1 MIEFSKF
8 LATIKI
14 DVPIA
19 LNMDELKREEPNEE
33 ELRKI
38 FEEMEF
44 RTLIDRVFNRDK
56 KSAFSRNIHDA
67 TGNDPQ
73 GRNRT
78 PGGSAGREIRRTG
91 SGQLRPFSAN
101 QLRTVNHPLPR
112 LLLKAISLQN
122 LPTEGRKVRNIRI

>member
-1 MIEFSKF
+1 M
-8 LATIKI
+8 
-14 DVPIA
+14 
-19 LNMDELKREEPNEE
+19 KRNYGN
-33 ELRKI
+33 

-56 KSAFSRNIHDA
+56 KSAFAGTYTDA

-78 PGGSAGREIRRTG
+78 PGGSARQGNTPNG
-91 SGQLRPFSAN
+91 SGQLSLSAN